1 MINSKTFE
9 ILSNLKKY
17 LLCLLDNGKNKLV
30 YNDQLHD
37 EKTIDCINA
46 INDII
51 SEYEKQIKINDE
63 NYKKLANLDKTNND
77 LRLLY
82 RRTANKLMENGKDE
96 LARYFLAQIKEV
108 PTFTVDSDID
118 YYEEYHK
125 LQKENEEKDKYI
137 KHSEEITTE
146 MNEDINKLLI
156 EIKEK
161 DKQIDLMGEVIFKRF
176 AAHLIIEYGI
186 ENKEQFINLFKN
198 KIKEDKE
205 NE

>member
-1 MINSKTFE
+1 MINSRTFE

-125 LQKENEEKDKYI
+125 LQKENELLEFQETQIKNYVEELKKYDYRNIKLDDKDKLKSPSI
-137 KHSEEITTE
+137 P
-146 MNEDINKLLI
+146 
-156 EIKEK
+156 KENL
-161 DKQIDLMGEVIFKRF
+161 DLMNSGIALYKSFDKFFK
-176 AAHLIIEYGI
+176 
-186 ENKEQFINLFKN
+186 
-198 KIKEDKE
+198 D
-205 NE
+205 NEG

>member
-1 MINSKTFE
+1 MINSRTFE

-96 LARYFLAQIKEV
+96 VARYFLSQIQEV

-125 LQKENEEKDKYI
+125 LQKENELLKFQETQIKNYVEELKKYDYRNIKLDDKDKLKSPSI
-137 KHSEEITTE
+137 P
-146 MNEDINKLLI
+146 
-156 EIKEK
+156 KENL
-161 DKQIDLMGEVIFKRF
+161 DLMNS
-176 AAHLIIEYGI
+176 GI
-186 ENKEQFINLFKN
+186 ALYKSF
-198 KIKEDKE
+198 DKFLRIMRDNYE
-205 NE
+205 

>member
-1 MINSKTFE
+1 MINSRTFE

-96 LARYFLAQIKEV
+96 VARYFLAQIQEV

-125 LQKENEEKDKYI
+125 LQKENELLKFQETQIKNYVEELKKYDYRNIKLDDKDKLKSPSI
-137 KHSEEITTE
+137 P
-146 MNEDINKLLI
+146 
-156 EIKEK
+156 KENL
-161 DKQIDLMGEVIFKRF
+161 DLMNS
-176 AAHLIIEYGI
+176 GI
-186 ENKEQFINLFKN
+186 ALYKSFDILFK
-198 KIKEDKE
+198 D
-205 NE
+205 NEG